1 VAVVTISRIQHRR
14 GLYENLPQLASA
26 ELGWAIDSRRLFIGN
41 GTLTEGAPI
50 VGNTEILTEY
60 SDVLEI
66 ADAYTFKN
74 AIAGYNP
81 GTGPDA
87 NNPTVRTLQAK
98 FDDFVSVRDF
108 GAKGD
113 GATDDTDAINR
124 ALYELYCR
132 EEFEGA
138 KKALYFPAGKY
149 MVSETIKIPP
159 DATIIG
165 EGPHSSVIEMTAD
178 ISSGDTILLRTAD
191 NKQQIGANLG
201 TGGATL
207 PRDIAV
213 SNMGFLANLEG
224 IRIEKTKR
232 LSFNR
237 CKFLGPENFPIS
249 VDNATASSPA
259 IAVYLSG
266 TSVVPSEDI
275 NFHDCFF
282 TKFNVGVWSNFATL
296 ESHNVNISS
305 GTFENMFQG
314 IVVGV
319 SGGAAKNFVVTNSLF
334 NDIYQQAL
342 DIDDI
347 NSFASSF
354 NYFKNCGNEYNG
366 SGSPITNVIRIG
378 NSSTNSV
385 SMGDEFERPDSDNEI
400 IPRISIGS
408 NSSFYNYGTKINAG
422 YLAIHNGKYINLLD
436 NTSVGAIPELIWN
449 YTDYEG
455 SEIFYSIKRNG
466 EIRTGRL
473 TIVGNGTT
481 FSVDDDSTE
490 TADVGV
496 TFLVTFGAGNLRVR
510 YNSTNTGYDADMY
523 YSLRQ
528 LSDVV

>member
-1 VAVVTISRIQHRR
+1 MAIVTISRIQHRR
-14 GLYENLPQLASA
+14 GLYDNLPQLASA

-41 GTLTEGAPI
+41 GTLTEGAPTL
-50 VGNTEILTEY
+50 GNTEILTEY

-66 ADAYTFKN
+66 ADTYTFKN

-81 GTGPDA
+81 STGPDA

-159 DATIIG
+159 DTTIIG

-178 ISSGDTILLRTAD
+178 ISSGDTILLRTSD
-191 NKQQIGANLG
+191 SKQQIGASLG
-201 TGGATL
+201 TDGATL
-207 PRDIAV
+207 PRDISV
-213 SNMGFLANLEG
+213 SGMGFLVNLEG

-237 CKFLGPENFPIS
+237 CKFTGPENFPTA
-249 VDNATASSPA
+249 VDNAVTSSPA

-282 TKFNVGVWSNFATL
+282 TKFNVGVWSDAVTL

-305 GTFENMFQG
+305 GTFDNLFQG
-314 IVVGV
+314 VVVGV
-319 SGGAAKNFVVTNSLF
+319 LGGTAKNFVVTNSLF
-334 NDIYQQAL
+334 NDIYHQAL
-342 DIDDI
+342 DIDDV
-347 NSFASSF
+347 NNFVSSF

-366 SGSPITNVIRIG
+366 SGSPVTNIIRIG
-378 NSSTNSV
+378 NNGTNSV
-385 SMGDEFERPDSDNEI
+385 SMGDEFERPDSDNI
-400 IPRISIGS
+400 SIPRISIGS

-422 YLAIHNGKYINLLD
+422 YLATHNGKYISLPN
-436 NTSVGAIPELIWN
+436 NTSVGVISGLIWS

-455 SEIFYSIKRNG
+455 GEILYSIKRNG
-466 EIRTGRL
+466 EMRTGRL
-473 TIVGNGTT
+473 TVVGNGTT
-481 FSVDDDSTE
+481 WSVDDDSTE

-496 TFLVTFGAGNLRVR
+496 TFLVTFADGNLRVR
-510 YNSTNTGYDADMY
+510 YNTTNTGFAADMY